1 MKLGLKPNSLQWG
14 LGVLVLIVLIETG
27 TPAVVQA
34 QVPPLVEA
42 ELVKMG
48 RVVDP
53 GCTGKLYRTLF
64 DKNDYNTYWPVDA
77 AMPNTKVKL
86 YPGVTVIRDVS
97 YGPQPK
103 ELIDI
108 FVPDK
113 GGANRTVSS
122 SSPGAPGTRLN
133 SRLWNPTCS
142 TTISGHGP
150 RTTAWWV

>member
-1 MKLGLKPNSLQWG
+1 MKPGLKRNGLRWG
-14 LGVLVLIVLIETG
+14 LGVLVLITALA
-27 TPAVVQA
+27 PAVVQA

-86 YPGVTVIRDVS
+86 YPGVTVTRDV
-97 YGPQPK
+97 PAV
-103 ELIDI
+103 L
-108 FVPDK
+108 
-113 GGANRTVSS
+113 N
-122 SSPGAPGTRLN
+122 PGSDRHLCFGQG
-133 SRLWNPTCS
+133 CS
-142 TTISGHGP
+142 ESHGFDLHSGRRRKQDRAAGC
-150 RTTAWWV
+150 